1 MNLEIKILRWFVK
14 FKNSDFFNKN
24 SLFYKTYTAYV
35 MLITVILA
43 VTGMAFTTLIA
54 KYALEDKT
62 IALSNDLTRVKVAT
76 ESIMREKNYA
86 SLSLQRAYTVE
97 IMKIAEEANATVLI
111 SDIDGNVGFYY
122 DPHSPHTIKTEI
134 SEYVVQKTL
143 NEKYFSE
150 VGDLY
155 GFFNDITYTYANVI
169 YNEYGDALGIVL
181 IGMTSSFL
189 INVGIEILSAFIIIM
204 IIMSILIIVVSYFL
218 TAVIT
223 KPLNEI
229 AEVAN
234 HCVKG
239 DYSYRVPVRN
249 SYDEIEELT
258 KNVNDIARQLSL
270 SEQQRTTFLENVSH
284 ELKTPMTS
292 ISGFVDGILDGT
304 IPEEKVKHYLDIV
317 SEEAHRLSRLIARM
331 LQTSKIH
338 ADNFT
343 LDISDFDFNELVMRV
358 SFSFE
363 KKIVD
368 KNIDFSIDLPSDN
381 TMVVGDRENIY
392 QVVYNLVDNAVK
404 FTKSGMFLSITVKCI
419 EDKTVFTIK
428 NYGDTIPQEKIDNIF
443 NRFYKVDSSR
453 SEDTSGAGLGLYIA
467 RKIVLLHDSEIN
479 VTSKENITTFEFA
492 LKTKQKESLHE

>member
-1 MNLEIKILRWFVK
+1 MSLEIKIREFIRK
-14 FKNSDFFNKN
+14 IKNSDFFNKN
-24 SLFYKTYTAYV
+24 SLFAKNYTSYV
-35 MLITVILA
+35 MLITMTFG
-43 VTGMAFTTLIA
+43 VTGIIFTAIIA
-54 KYALEDKT
+54 QYALADKSVSL
-62 IALSNDLTRVKVAT
+62 ANDVSKARVAT
-76 ESIMREKNYA
+76 ESIIRKENYS

-97 IMKIAEEANATVLI
+97 MMKIAEEANATVLVADPYGKI
-111 SDIDGNVGFYY
+111 GFYF

-134 SEYVVQKTL
+134 SPYVINQIL
-143 NEKYFSE
+143 EEKIFSE

-155 GFFNDITYTYANVI
+155 GFFDELNFSHANIV
-169 YNEYGDALGIVL
+169 YNEYGDYAGIVL
-181 IGMTSSFL
+181 ISMTSDFL
-189 INVGIEILSAFIIIM
+189 INVGIEILSTFLAIM
-204 IIMSILIIVVSYFL
+204 VVMSVLIVVVAYFL

-223 KPLNEI
+223 RPLKEI

-239 DYSYRVPVRN
+239 DYTYRVPVRSTCN
-249 SYDEIEELT
+249 EIEELT
-258 KNVNDIARQLSL
+258 KNVNDMARQLSL
-270 SEQQRTTFLENVSH
+270 SEKQRTTFLENVSH

-304 IPEEKVKHYLDIV
+304 ISSEKEKYYLEIV

-358 SFSFE
+358 SFTFE

-368 KNIDFSIDLPSDN
+368 KNIDFKIDLPSN
-381 TMVVGDRENIY
+381 PAIVVGDRENVY

-404 FTKSGMFLSITVKCI
+404 FTKRDEFLKITV
-419 EDKTVFTIK
+419 EVVEEKTVFTIK

-479 VTSKENITTFEFA
+479 VSSQDNITTFEFA
-492 LKTKQKESLHE
+492 LKTK